1 MKTTC
6 PGSGHVSEVSRFS
19 SAVGAADHPF
29 LHRMPPLQS
38 VMLSRPETV
47 FGPTQHP
54 DGSRLGGSP
63 GVWGRSG
70 PCYAA
75 MGDFGVHRGH
85 TPHAGEYPSCGRRG
99 LTLLTHNEKARVVAR
114 AFSLGHA
121 GTVRQ
126 TCRTASGWHR
136 QSVATDMPEIASSK
150 YRAWENI
157 SRQPKFHVLPR

>member
-1 MKTTC
+1 MKTSC
-6 PGSGHVSEVSRFS
+6 PCSERRFRGF
-19 SAVGAADHPF
+19 AIFKPAGVNDHRF
-29 LHRMPPLQS
+29 QHRVLLQQRAS
-38 VMLSRPETV
+38 LSRPETV